1 MIVFS
6 YWHMLITMTRP
17 FKCRHI
23 SSSPRA
29 YYFKPRAVPLCEL
42 DEITLQLDEF
52 EALKLSD
59 LQKKDQETAAVVMKI
74 SRQTFGNILASARGK
89 LADAV
94 VNGKALKIEG
104 GPVKLMRGHCG
115 GKHK

>member
-1 MIVFS
+1 
-6 YWHMLITMTRP
+6 MTRP
-17 FKCRHI
+17 FKNRKV
-23 SSSPRA
+23 SAEPRA

-42 DEITLQLDEF
+42 EEITLQLDELQ
-52 EALKLSD
+52 ALEHAD
-59 LQKKDQETAAVVMKI
+59 LKRREQAAAAAAMGV
-74 SRQTFGNILASARGK
+74 SRQTFGSILASARRK

-104 GPVKLMRGHCG
+104 GPVELRRPHCG

>member
-1 MIVFS
+1 
-6 YWHMLITMTRP
+6 MTRP
-17 FKCRHI
+17 FKCRRI
-23 SSSPRA
+23 SSSPKV

-42 DEITLQLDEF
+42 DEIALQLDEF
-52 EALKLSD
+52 EALRLAD
-59 LQKKDQETAAVVMKI
+59 LQKKDQEAASAIMKI

-104 GPVKLMRGHCG
+104 GPVEVIRGPCG

>member
-1 MIVFS
+1 VTS
-6 YWHMLITMTRP
+6 E
-17 FKCRHI
+17 
-23 SSSPRA
+23 PRA

-42 DEITLQLDEF
+42 EEVVLQLDELQ
-52 EALKLSD
+52 ALKHAELD
-59 LQKKDQETAAVVMKI
+59 RRDQASGAAAMKV
-74 SRQTFGNILASARGK
+74 SRQTFGNILASARRK

-104 GPVKLMRGHCG
+104 GPVEMRRPPGG

>member
-1 MIVFS
+1 
-6 YWHMLITMTRP
+6 MTRP
-17 FKCRHI
+17 FKCRRI
-23 SSSPRA
+23 SSSPKA

-42 DEITLQLDEF
+42 EEITLQLDEY

-59 LQKKDQETAAVVMKI
+59 LQKKEQDAAAAIMKI
-74 SRQTFGNILASARGK
+74 SRQTFGNILASARRK

-104 GPVKLMRGHCG
+104 GPVQVMRGPCG
-115 GKHK
+115 GEQK

>member
-1 MIVFS
+1 V
-6 YWHMLITMTRP
+6 
-17 FKCRHI
+17 
-23 SSSPRA
+23 

-42 DEITLQLDEF
+42 DEIALQLDEF
-52 EALKLSD
+52 EALRLAD
-59 LQKKDQETAAVVMKI
+59 LQKKDQEAASAIMKI

-104 GPVKLMRGHCG
+104 GPVEIIRGPCG

>member
-1 MIVFS
+1 
-6 YWHMLITMTRP
+6 MTRP
-17 FKCRHI
+17 VKPRQI
-23 SSSPRA
+23 TSEPRA

-42 DEITLQLDEF
+42 EETILQLDELQ
-52 EALKLSD
+52 ALEHAD
-59 LQKKDQETAAVVMKI
+59 LKRRGQAAAAAAMRV
-74 SRQTFGNILASARGK
+74 SRQTFGNILASARRK

-104 GPVKLMRGHCG
+104 GPVELRRPHCG